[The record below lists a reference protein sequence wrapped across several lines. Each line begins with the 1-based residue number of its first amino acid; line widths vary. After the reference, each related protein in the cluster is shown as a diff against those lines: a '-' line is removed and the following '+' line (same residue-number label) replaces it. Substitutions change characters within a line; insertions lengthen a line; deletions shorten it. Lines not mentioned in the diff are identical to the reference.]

1 VRVNVNGGKFLE
13 VNNQAQASRAS
24 DFAPWRTRMDIVK
37 DAATEKWKRNPAAA
51 AGENEIVE
59 THKEIGT

>member
-1 VRVNVNGGKFLE
+1 